1 MLKRM
6 VQGALVG
13 VALLA
18 LAATVGARFG
28 WVTLPIERPAGHAF
42 WQVSRAAGFAAYAA
56 LTLEM
61 LLGLFLSTDLAD
73 RWIARARTIE
83 LHRWLSA
90 TALALTGAH
99 AAALLGDRFIRFDA
113 LDVLVP
119 FLAPYR
125 PVAVGLGVLAAYAAA
140 VVHVSFELRSRIGQ
154 RAWRAIHTL
163 SFTLYLGA
171 TAHGLLAGSD
181 ASLPW
186 IRGVYAA
193 SAALV
198 LWLTLYRAGAALSGK
213 WSAPTSA
220 KDPASARAQAPRVTA
235 S

>member
-1 MLKRM
+1 MLKK
-6 VQGALVG
+6 VSQGVLAGLAV
-13 VALLA
+13 LA
-18 LAATVGARFG
+18 LAGTAGARLG
-28 WVTLPIERPAGHAF
+28 WVALPIERPAGHAF

-90 TALALTGAH
+90 TALALTFTH
-99 AAALLGDRFIRFDA
+99 AAALLGDRYIRFDA

-125 PVAVGLGVLAAYAAA
+125 SIAVGLGVLAAWAA
-140 VVHVSFELRSRIGQ
+140 VIVHVSFELRTRIGQ
-154 RAWRAIHTL
+154 RAWRALHGV
-163 SFTLYLGA
+163 SFFLYLGA
-171 TAHGLLAGSD
+171 TAHGLLAGTDSG
-181 ASLPW
+181 LPW

-198 LWLTLYRAGAALSGK
+198 LWLTLYRAGAALSARWGARAA
-213 WSAPTSA
+213 SRP
-220 KDPASARAQAPRVTA
+220 PASSITA

>member
-73 RWIARARTIE
+73 RWIAMRTQ
-83 LHRWLSA
+83 RR
-90 TALALTGAH
+90 
-99 AAALLGDRFIRFDA
+99 LLNDA
-113 LDVLVP
+113 
-119 FLAPYR
+119 
-125 PVAVGLGVLAAYAAA
+125 
-140 VVHVSFELRSRIGQ
+140 Q
-154 RAWRAIHTL
+154 
-163 SFTLYLGA
+163 FTDA
-171 TAHGLLAGSD
+171 D
-181 ASLPW
+181 ASLLQSGQQGADSVRSFQQQLQSHHTLRWQQVRP
-186 IRGVYAA
+186 
-193 SAALV
+193 ALHHEV
-198 LWLTLYRAGAALSGK
+198 L
-213 WSAPTSA
+213 
-220 KDPASARAQAPRVTA
+220 
-235 S
+235 

>member
-1 MLKRM
+1 MLKK
-6 VQGALVG
+6 VFQGVLLGLAV
-13 VALLA
+13 LA
-18 LAATVGARFG
+18 LAATAGARLG
-28 WVTLPIERPAGHAF
+28 VVALPIDRPAGHAF

-90 TALALTGAH
+90 TALALTAAH
-99 AAALLGDRFIRFDA
+99 AAALVGDRYIRFDA

-125 PVAVGLGVLAAYAAA
+125 PVAVGLGVLAAWAAA
-140 VVHVSFELRSRIGQ
+140 IVHVSFALRARIGQ
-154 RAWRAIHTL
+154 RAWRALHGV
-163 SFTLYLGA
+163 SFALYLGA
-171 TAHGLLAGSD
+171 TAHGLLAGTDS
-181 ASLPW
+181 AQPW

-198 LWLTLYRAGAALSGK
+198 LWLTLYRAGAALSARWG
-213 WSAPTSA
+213 
-220 KDPASARAQAPRVTA
+220 ARAASRPDAPPVTA